1 MTRNVLVVVGTALL
15 SIGGIGIIV
24 GLVWLTASRVH
35 GTLPYI
41 FDARAETLLY
51 LLPALLFTISLIGAA
66 FVSSA
71 LAMPTKQER
80 AARHFRFHH
89 PRSHA

>member
-1 MTRNVLVVVGTALL
+1 MTRNILAVLGTVLL

-24 GLVWLTASRVH
+24 GLVWITASRVH

-51 LLPALLFTISLIGAA
+51 LLPALLLSVAIIGAC
-66 FVSSA
+66 FVASA
-71 LAMPTKQER
+71 LALPTKQER
-80 AARHFRFHH
+80 HARLLRPHTRFH
-89 PRSHA
+89 A